1 MAEDHKTKT
10 PVSVKTRYS
19 DAELDEFKAIIE
31 EKLAQAKSE
40 YNTLREVILHNG
52 TNDIEDTS
60 PYSRQ
65 WRMMAPTNFPR
76 KRRARWL
83 SDSISL
89 SRTSRLHLQELRTRP
104 MVCAVRQVSLFLRSV
119 CALFR
124 TLPLLWKPKRNLPER
139 ERISII

>member
-40 YNTLREVILHNG
+40 YNT
-52 TNDIEDTS
+52 
-60 PYSRQ
+60 
-65 WRMMAPTNFPR
+65 
-76 KRRARWL
+76 L